1 MVLLAAC
8 RYRVCVSFSVRM
20 ADNFFFQLHGVD
32 IRLCGLF
39 PGVVQLFH
47 LDRYFYEKN
56 EKVVSH
62 TKDEAQNIALKKIY
76 YDFIK
81 NKTSER
87 EMICSMV
94 LLKYVEEPSDFLLT
108 YAITCKINMGEFVSF

>member
-1 MVLLAAC
+1 
-8 RYRVCVSFSVRM
+8 M
-20 ADNFFFQLHGVD
+20 AFQFTPFLKVYK
-32 IRLCGLF
+32 
-39 PGVVQLFH
+39 
-47 LDRYFYEKN
+47 RYFYEKN

-94 LLKYVEEPSDFLLT
+94 LLKYVEGTSDFLLT
-108 YAITCKINMGEFVSF
+108 YAITCKINMGEFASF